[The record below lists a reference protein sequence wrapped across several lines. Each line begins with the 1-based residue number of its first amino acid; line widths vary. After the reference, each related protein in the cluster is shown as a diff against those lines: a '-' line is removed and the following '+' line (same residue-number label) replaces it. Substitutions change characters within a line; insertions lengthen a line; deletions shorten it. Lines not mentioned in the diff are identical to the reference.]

1 MISRKTTIK
10 AAEGL
15 HARPAGELVKLA
27 KSFPGTKTLI
37 SNAIREVNA
46 ASVLSILSLALKK
59 GTEVEIK
66 ADGPDEGKAVETLI
80 AFLDSLEG

>member
-1 MISRKTTIK
+1 MVSRKTTIK

-15 HARPAGELVKLA
+15 HARPAGELVKIA
-27 KSFPGTKTLI
+27 KSFPGTRTMI
-37 SNAIREVNA
+37 TNGTREVNA

-66 ADGPDEGKAVETLI
+66 AEGPDEGKAVDALKE
-80 AFLDSLEG
+80 FLDNME

>member
-1 MISRKTTIK
+1 MVSRKTTIK

-15 HARPAGELVKLA
+15 HARPAGELVKIA
-27 KSFPGTKTLI
+27 KSFPGTRTMI
-37 SNAIREVNA
+37 TNGTREVNA

-66 ADGPDEGKAVETLI
+66 AEGPDEGKAVDALKE
-80 AFLDSLEG
+80 FLDNLE

>member
-1 MISRKTTIK
+1 MVSRKTTIK

-15 HARPAGELVKLA
+15 HTRPAGELVKIA
-27 KSFPGTKTLI
+27 KSFPGTRTMI
-37 SNAIREVNA
+37 TNGTREVNA

-66 ADGPDEGKAVETLI
+66 AEGPDEGKAVDALKE
-80 AFLDSLEG
+80 FLDNLE

>member
-1 MISRKTTIK
+1 MVSRKTTII

-15 HARPAGELVKLA
+15 HARPAGELVKIA
-27 KSFPGTKTLI
+27 KSFPGTRTMI
-37 SNAIREVNA
+37 TNGTREVNA

-66 ADGPDEGKAVETLI
+66 AEGPDEGKAVDALKE
-80 AFLDSLEG
+80 FLDNLE